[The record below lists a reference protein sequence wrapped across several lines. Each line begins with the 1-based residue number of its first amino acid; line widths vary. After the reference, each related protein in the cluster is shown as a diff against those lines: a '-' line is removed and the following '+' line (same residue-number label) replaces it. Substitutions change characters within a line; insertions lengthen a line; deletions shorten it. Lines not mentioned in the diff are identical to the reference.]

1 MSSLLSRIPH
11 TKIFLS
17 TGTPGIFIIHIN
29 VRSLDKTPNAF
40 DIATQLYWPLKM
52 WVWIRLELLCIYFD
66 GWQVTF
72 NTWPIPISQ
81 FKDAII
87 DRALQHY
94 KESSCIIILDDVYKL
109 RGDINE
115 ILNVQHEKCRPFIPR
130 GKENP
135 TQVETLAW
143 CKQMMTF
150 SCVWVIGVVDTT
162 PRC

>member
-1 MSSLLSRIPH
+1 M
-11 TKIFLS
+11 
-17 TGTPGIFIIHIN
+17 G
-29 VRSLDKTPNAF
+29 
-40 DIATQLYWPLKM
+40 
-52 WVWIRLELLCIYFD
+52 VWIRLERRWIEFD
-66 GWQVTF
+66 GWQGTF

-87 DRALQHY
+87 DRTLQHY

-135 TQVETLAW
+135 TQLETLAW

-162 PRC
+162 LRC